1 MALFKSLSKHNS
13 SSLVLGYRPLVMG
26 QIPEITPTQALFAS
40 PHHTGKKS
48 DKITIIAENKK
59 QVNTTKKTFLFDDEP
74 GHFRILNT

>member
-1 MALFKSLSKHNS
+1 
-13 SSLVLGYRPLVMG
+13 MG

-59 QVNTTKKTFLFDDEP
+59 QVNYAMDTE
-74 GHFRILNT
+74 